1 MAISVRWDDETQKII
16 RFDFEGKWSL
26 VAFDSAVD
34 YAAELIYAQH
44 NPVDVILN
52 NPGRN
57 LPPNIF
63 EAFKRMIMA
72 MPEDSLTVI
81 VDNNASINTLVRT
94 FQRLYGELGDY
105 IRRLPVIDFEPPRMA
120 APFLPELAL
129 PEISQTVK
137 PAPDGSPVLHRV
149 NQIRRKR
156 TAVGNHV
163 LSFVYGPLDGAAR
176 RGHAGG
182 R

>member
-16 RFDFEGKWSL
+16 RFDFEGSWSL

-44 NPVDVILN
+44 NQVDVILN

-72 MPEDSLTVI
+72 MPEDSMTVI

-105 IRRLPVIDFEPPRMA
+105 IRQASNMGSARMA
-120 APFLPELAL
+120 
-129 PEISQTVK
+129 I
-137 PAPDGSPVLHRV
+137 R
-149 NQIRRKR
+149 IRRGAQALSTDEFSR
-156 TAVGNHV
+156 INVVSADAVTNV
-163 LSFVYGPLDGAAR
+163 QQAFRSVS
-176 RGHAGG
+176 
-182 R
+182 